1 MRIVAEYNSF
11 TISSTVKST
20 PKISGG
26 LFTSIKEKVVGKN
39 YELSLVFVGTKRA
52 RKLNLEHRQKDYA
65 TDILSFTLD
74 KDAGEII
81 INPDKAKK
89 KAKEFG
95 RSFEN
100 YLLFLFIHGLFH
112 LKGFDHGSRMEAE
125 EAKIRRLF
133 KI

>member
-26 LFTSIKEKVVGKN
+26 LFTSIKEKVLGKN

-52 RKLNLEHRQKDYA
+52 RKLNNEHRQKDYA

-74 KDAGEII
+74 DDAGEII

-89 KAKEFG
+89 KAKELTNG
-95 RSFEN
+95 T
-100 YLLFLFIHGLFH
+100 
-112 LKGFDHGSRMEAE
+112 
-125 EAKIRRLF
+125 RR
-133 KI
+133 